1 MGEVATWR
9 HCCIFLLLAPLLSTT
24 TVQDAFHR
32 AKAVWRE
39 RSSGRMTATATAFFF
54 FLFNALEE
62 SSAHLLVA
70 RHKWSRALQHSDEYV
85 YALGEGYE
93 EKGVLETEALN
104 ESYRIFHVVNTSRF
118 RAVGNKFLPLKFEYG
133 PTSLP
138 FLTLSRCILSPNFL
152 HPLNTY

>member
-39 RSSGRMTATATAFFF
+39 RSSGRMTATATAFF
-54 FLFNALEE
+54 LLLNALEE